1 MDSDTR
7 PVDRRSVLPSVDRR
21 SVLSAIGVGM
31 AGLAG
36 CAAVGGRDGRSERV
50 SLLAAGSLHNALEN
64 GFQSSVEAT
73 VEAEARG
80 SAAAAR
86 LVDEGQRDPDILSL
100 ADTALF
106 DAPLDSPWLA
116 EFATNSMVIAYN
128 PETEGGQ
135 RLADAGTDGWYR
147 PLVDGDVRLGR
158 TDPALDPLGYRTLF
172 LFELATDYYDTGVDL
187 RAAIPRREQVY
198 PETQL
203 VSQFETGSIDAAVTY
218 RNMVVDRDYAFIDL
232 PADIDLSDPAFA
244 DRYARASYELPSGT
258 VVGGGLIS
266 YGSTIR
272 HQSPVVRDVFEA
284 HVTGDYLSEFGFIIP
299 EDYPR
304 YSGHVPETVTN

>member
-1 MDSDTR
+1 MAGD
-7 PVDRRSVLPSVDRR
+7 LPVDRR
-21 SVLSAIGVGM
+21 SVLSAIGAGM

-36 CAAVGGRDGRSERV
+36 CAGVTGNDPERV

-64 GFQSSVEAT
+64 GFQPDVDGT
-73 VEAEARG
+73 VEVEARG

-86 LVDEGQRDPDILSL
+86 LVAAGQRDPDILSL

-106 DAPLDSPWLA
+106 DSSLDSAWLA
-116 EFATNSMVIAYN
+116 EFATNSLVVAYN
-128 PETEGGQ
+128 PDTEGGQ
-135 RLADAGTDGWYR
+135 RLADAGSDGWYQ
-147 PLVDGDVRLGR
+147 PLVDGDVSLGR

-172 LFELATDYYDTGVDL
+172 MFELATDYYDTAVGL
-187 RAAIPRREQVY
+187 QEAILSREQRY

-218 RNMVVDRDYAFIDL
+218 RNMVVDRDYECLEL
-232 PADIDLSDPAFA
+232 PAAIDLSDPTLA

-258 VVGGGLIS
+258 VVTGGPIS

-272 HQSPVVRDVFEA
+272 RQSPMVRDVFEA
-284 HVTGDYLSEFGFIIP
+284 HVTGDYLSEFGFIVP
-299 EDYPR
+299 DDYPR
-304 YSGHVPETVTN
+304 YSDNVPETVTD

>member
-1 MDSDTR
+1 MPGVPPS
-7 PVDRRSVLPSVDRR
+7 VDGRSVVRSVDRR
-21 SVLSAIGVGM
+21 SLLSTLGAGM

-36 CAAVGGRDGRSERV
+36 CAGVTGSDPERV

-64 GFQSSVEAT
+64 GFQPDVEAT
-73 VEAEARG
+73 IEVEARG

-100 ADTALF
+100 ADTVLF

-116 EFATNSMVIAYN
+116 EFATNSLVVAYN
-128 PETEGGQ
+128 PDTEGGQ
-135 RLADAGTDGWYR
+135 RLAAAGSDGWYQ
-147 PLVDGDVRLGR
+147 PLVDGAVTLGR

-172 LFELATDYYDTGVDL
+172 MLELATDYYDTAVDL
-187 RAAIPRREQVY
+187 RESIPSQEQLY

-203 VSQFETGSIDAAVTY
+203 VSQFETGSIDAAITY

-232 PADIDLSDPAFA
+232 PAAIDLSDPTLA
-244 DRYARASYELPSGT
+244 DRYARTSYELPSGT
-258 VVGGGLIS
+258 VVSGGPIS

-272 HQSPVVRDVFEA
+272 HQSPTVRDAFET
-284 HVTGDYLSEFGFIIP
+284 HITGDYLSEFGFIVP
-299 EDYPR
+299 DDYPR
-304 YSGHVPETVTN
+304 YSGNVPETVTD

>member
-1 MDSDTR
+1 MTGDP
-7 PVDRRSVLPSVDRR
+7 PVDRRSL
-21 SVLSAIGVGM
+21 LSTIGVGM

-36 CAAVGGRDGRSERV
+36 CAGASGSDPEGV

-64 GFQSSVEAT
+64 GFQPDAGAT
-73 VEAEARG
+73 VEVEARG

-86 LVDEGQRDPDILSL
+86 LVAEGQRDPDILSL

-106 DAPLDSPWLA
+106 EAPLDSPWLA
-116 EFATNSMVIAYN
+116 EFATNSLVVAYN
-128 PETEGGQ
+128 PDTEGGQ
-135 RLADAGTDGWYR
+135 QIADAGTDGWYR
-147 PLVDGDVRLGR
+147 PLIDGEVTLGR

-172 LFELATDYYDTGVDL
+172 MFELATDHYDTDTDL
-187 RAAIPRREQVY
+187 RETIPSQEQLY

-218 RNMVVDRDYAFIDL
+218 RNMVVDRDYEYLEL
-232 PADIDLSDPAFA
+232 PAEIDLSDPTLA
-244 DRYARASYELPSGT
+244 DRYARTSYELPSGT
-258 VVGGGLIS
+258 VVSGGPIS

-272 HQSPVVRDVFEA
+272 HQSPTVREAFEA

-299 EDYPR
+299 DDYPR
-304 YSGHVPETVTN
+304 YSGNVPETVTD